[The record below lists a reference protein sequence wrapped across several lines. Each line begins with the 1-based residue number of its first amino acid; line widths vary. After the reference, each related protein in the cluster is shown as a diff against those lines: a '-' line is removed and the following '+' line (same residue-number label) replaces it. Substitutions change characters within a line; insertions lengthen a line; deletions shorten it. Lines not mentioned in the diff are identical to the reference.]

1 MDAKATAVSLLI
13 AIGLWTAIP
22 AGATDPD
29 PLARIVEQQRE
40 LQRDLDSMDGL
51 TTRQRNVIRK
61 MQAQVFALTDGRSS
75 LDGMTIEQKVKLEN
89 ALERIN
95 AELVNTRSAR
105 DAQNKCHIEK
115 KTGSARSVAR
125 CGSQDERDRTREGAR
140 AWMEKPRICVPPGCG
155 G

>member
-22 AGATDPD
+22 AGAADPD

-40 LQRDLDSMDGL
+40 LQRDLDSIDGL
-51 TTRQRNVIRK
+51 TTRQRNVIHK

-95 AELVNTRSAR
+95 AELVNTREAR
-105 DAQNKCHIEK
+105 DEQDKCHMQARA
-115 KTGSARSVAR
+115 GSRV
-125 CGSQDERDRTREGAR
+125 EGAR
-140 AWMEKPRICVPPGCG
+140 CASVGERSQDTQEARFWKDRPRVCSGPGCG
-155 G
+155 